1 MSTDEPTVVTPSVLR
16 DWKLPQAGAGKN
28 ARGQLLVVGGTTAT
42 PGAVLLAGEGGLRA
56 GAGKLVLA
64 SVESVVSALGVAV
77 PEASVTALP
86 ETGSGCISPDAAELV
101 TRRANEADLLLVG
114 PGFSDPE
121 DSVALLAAALPE
133 VQTSTVVD
141 AVASAYLTEHPE
153 GLHHLDGRAVL
164 TVNPTEL
171 ARTARV
177 DDDDVAK
184 DPLRHT
190 LDLARQ
196 LRLVVVCGGTHKHIA
211 TPDGRSWV
219 VEGGG
224 PGLGISG
231 SGDVQAGIVSGLFA
245 RGAEPAQAAV
255 FGAYLHARAGERLAA
270 SVGALGY
277 LAREVPGQVPRILA
291 EIE

>member
-1 MSTDEPTVVTPSVLR
+1 MSTEGPTVVTPSVLR
-16 DWKLPQAGAGKN
+16 DWPLPEAGSGKN
-28 ARGQLLVVGGTTAT
+28 ARGQLLVVGGTRAT
-42 PGAVLLAGEGGLRA
+42 PGAVLLAGEGALRA
-56 GAGKLVLA
+56 GAGKLLLA
-64 SVESVVSALGVAV
+64 SVESVMSALGVAV

-86 ETGSGCISPDAAELV
+86 ETASGCISPDAAEIV
-101 TRRANEADLLLVG
+101 VSRANEADLLLVG
-114 PGFSDPE
+114 SGFSDPE
-121 DSVALLAAALPE
+121 ASVALLAAALPD
-133 VQTSTVVD
+133 VQTPTVVD

-164 TVNPTEL
+164 AVNLTEL
-171 ARTARV
+171 ARTTRTA
-177 DDDDVAK
+177 DEDVAG

-190 LDLARQ
+190 LALAR
-196 LRLVVVCGGTHKHIA
+196 RARVVVVCGGTHKFIA
-211 TPDGRSWV
+211 TPAGRTWV

-231 SGDVQAGIVSGLFA
+231 SGDVQAGIISGLFA